1 MPLHPAEESTLRA
14 FVVAARCERLIALLG
29 SSKRRKQAID
39 KLNHFGD
46 WDTRFV
52 QPVESSAD
60 VFDCLRKAGAPP
72 ACHVISD
79 SPDLDGR
86 DMPLEEA
93 VSSCEGFP
101 FASVICCVPGELA
114 FFFDEVMG
122 PRNRLL
128 LRRPGGAH

>member
-1 MPLHPAEESTLRA
+1 MALHPSEESTLRA
-14 FVVAARCERLIALLG
+14 FVVAARRERLIALLG
-29 SSKRRKQAID
+29 NSKRRKEALD

-46 WDTRFV
+46 WDVRFV

-60 VFDCLRKAGAPP
+60 VFEVLRKAGAPP
-72 ACHVISD
+72 QCHVISD

-93 VSSCEGFP
+93 VSLCEAFS
-101 FASVICCVPGELA
+101 FASVVCCVPGELA
-114 FFFDEVMG
+114 FYFDEVMG

-128 LRRPGGAH
+128 LRRPGGAL